1 MGALFGGL
9 RWFAV
14 TVLLLMGIS
23 LSAVAPVAAAGE
35 PSTVTQGE
43 LAVRLVTEL
52 GLEKGLPE
60 KPQPADYLAVLGG
73 RRHYRFEAEDV
84 YDAEGDSVSVK
95 NYPLCGP
102 FTGKGWVCGLAVST
116 TVRFAVFLPRAG
128 EYRLK
133 VSSRGDGQLWR
144 AGGEEFRV
152 STGGALREAVAGSVS
167 LKAGPQV
174 ISVQL
179 PPEGGVDWIAL
190 EADDLP
196 ALEPLEG
203 WRFEAPLT
211 WGTMAEVL
219 APLLGLE
226 QKMPVDKAGSP
237 HPVAVHAAANLP
249 DGVTTTTAT
258 FLGPFTPP
266 KWVRAGS
273 GGAVIEVPLVIE
285 AAGMYELRVRL
296 LGDPVVI
303 DFDGRRS
310 ERPGKPFLVW
320 HNLGIMRL
328 REGRHL
334 LTLTLPPLGGA
345 DVVEILKHKSSP
357 ADYLEIIGLKGTPQA
372 TVTRAAYE
380 EALKVVL
387 SRFRVAK

>member
-1 MGALFGGL
+1 M
-9 RWFAV
+9 
-14 TVLLLMGIS
+14 TVLLLAGVS
-23 LSAVAPVAAAGE
+23 LSCVAPVAAAGE
-35 PSTVTQGE
+35 GPSTVTQGE

-60 KPQPADYLAVLGG
+60 KPKPADYLAVLGG
-73 RRHYRFEAEDV
+73 NRHFRFEAEDV
-84 YDAEGDSVSVK
+84 YDVEGDSVSVK
-95 NYPLCGP
+95 NYPLYGP
-102 FTGKGWVCGLAVST
+102 FTGKGWVSGLAVPAS
-116 TVRFAVFLPRAG
+116 VRFTVFLPRAG

-152 STGGALREAVAGSVS
+152 STGGTLREAVVGSVS
-167 LKAGPQV
+167 LKAGTQV

-196 ALEPLEG
+196 ALEPLGG
-203 WRFEAPLT
+203 WRFDAPLT
-211 WGTMAEVL
+211 WGAMAEVF

-226 QKMPVDKAGSP
+226 EKMPFDKAGSP
-237 HPVAVHAAANLP
+237 RPVAVHAAAHLP
-249 DGVTTTTAT
+249 DGVTVTTAS

-266 KWVRAGS
+266 KWTRAGA

-285 AAGMYELRVRL
+285 AAGVYELRVRL
-296 LGDPVVI
+296 LGEPVVI
-303 DFDGRRS
+303 DFDGRRF

-320 HNLGIMRL
+320 HDLGIMRL

-345 DVVEILKHKSSP
+345 DVVEILKRKSSP
-357 ADYLEIIGLKGTPQA
+357 ADYLEIVGLKGAPRTS
-372 TVTRAAYE
+372 VTRAAYE
-380 EALKVVL
+380 EALKGVL
-387 SRFRVAK
+387 NRLRAGK